1 MGTTINAG
9 VVDGGERRGKR
20 GRTLLPEGRRRE
32 LLAEYA
38 RSGLTRREFARR
50 AGVKYTTLCNWVQHA
65 QPQTP
70 AVAAQAEPTRAKPL
84 VNFAE
89 VALPAGA
96 AGGWEV
102 SLADGTAIRG
112 AGREE
117 LAALVRALRG

>member
-1 MGTTINAG
+1 MGTTISAE
-9 VVDGGERRGKR
+9 VMDGGERRGKR

-32 LLAEYA
+32 LLAEHE
-38 RSGLTRREFARR
+38 RSGLTRMEFARR

-65 QPQTP
+65 QGQAPVGATKQGCAMRRP
-70 AVAAQAEPTRAKPL
+70 A

-89 VALPAGA
+89 VALPACA

-102 SLADGTAIRG
+102 RLADGTAIRG
-112 AGREE
+112 AGRED

>member
-1 MGTTINAG
+1 MGTTISAE
-9 VVDGGERRGKR
+9 VMDGGERRGKR

-32 LLAEYA
+32 LLAEYV
-38 RSGLTRREFARR
+38 RSGLTRSEFARR
-50 AGVKYTTLCNWVQHA
+50 AGVKYTTLCNWAQHA
-65 QPQTP
+65 QPPTP
-70 AVAAQAEPTRAKPL
+70 AVAVPAEPTRAKPL

-89 VALPAGA
+89 VALPACA

-102 SLADGTAIRG
+102 RLVDGTAIRG